1 LLGSRIPLAL
11 HGLYKGAKNASDIIV
26 AIGCA
31 DSGDYSVGAVM
42 ALMPGQTATNPAAPA
57 YAAVDYADGLT
68 SETSASGVSW
78 GAVFAGGV
86 TAASVSIILAL
97 FGAGLGLASISP
109 WAGAGVT
116 AGTFTVLA
124 AIWLII
130 VQWVSAVFGG
140 YMAGRLRA
148 RWVNV
153 HTEEVFFRDTAHGFL
168 AWAVGTLLVVAVIV
182 RASGSAANTGTQAVA
197 TAAHNMNGTNYYVD
211 LLFRQNANP
220 AATAV
225 PANGSVLGAAP
236 VTPAATPG
244 MGDAQMKAEAAT
256 ILAEGLTTG
265 GVPQTDQTYLAQLV
279 SEHTGLAPADAQAR
293 VTDVL
298 NQEQAAIVKAK
309 QVTDASRK
317 AASGLAIYTFIS
329 LLIGAFIASVAGA
342 IGGRL
347 RDTY

>member
-1 LLGSRIPLAL
+1 
-11 HGLYKGAKNASDIIV
+11 
-26 AIGCA
+26 
-31 DSGDYSVGAVM
+31 M
-42 ALMPGQTATNPAAPA
+42 ALMPGQTAASPAAPA

-68 SETSASGVSW
+68 SETSTSGVSW

-130 VQWVSAVFGG
+130 VQWVSALFGG

-148 RWVNV
+148 RWLNV

-182 RASGSAANTGTQAVA
+182 LASGSAANTGTQAVA

-220 AATAV
+220 AASA
-225 PANGSVLGAAP
+225 PAPSVLGAAP
-236 VTPAATPG
+236 VAPAATPG
-244 MGDAQMKAEAAT
+244 MGDAEMKAEAT
-256 ILAEGLTTG
+256 TVLAEGLTTG

-298 NQEQAAIVKAK
+298 NQEQAAVQKAK
-309 QVTDASRK
+309 QVADASRK
-317 AASGLAIYTFIS
+317 AASGLAIYTFVS